1 MPRFLN
7 SEMFKTAFLL
17 AFASLLACV
26 FASQAHAS
34 RQPCALALALAIDV
48 SGSVDQSEYGLQ
60 MSGLAAALRS
70 EEVASALAA
79 VGGGKVYVSAMHW
92 SGTGQQAEIA
102 PWTMFDSRESVLQF
116 ADQLESR
123 PRSFDKFSTAIGE
136 ALVFADAQ
144 FAKLNVRCRRQVIDV
159 SGDGRSNEG
168 WSPNLIR
175 DHVVSRGVTINAL
188 AILAN
193 DKQLKGYFQRYIIG
207 GAGSF
212 VMSADRFVDYPEAI
226 KRKLVRE
233 ILPPLAAGHP
243 RVPDSQ
249 TVLR

>member
-1 MPRFLN
+1 MGIIRTIGA
-7 SEMFKTAFLL
+7 SCRAFLL
-17 AFASLLACV
+17 IGLTMLFLAAPSAKASNQ
-26 FASQAHAS
+26 S
-34 RQPCALALALAIDV
+34 CALALALAIDV
-48 SGSVDQSEYGLQ
+48 SGSVDQAEYGLQ

-70 EEVASALAA
+70 DEVANALAT
-79 VGGGKVYVSAMHW
+79 VGDGQVYISAMHW

-102 PWTMFDSRESVLQF
+102 PWTLIRGRESINRF
-116 ADQLESR
+116 AALLEAQ

-136 ALVFADAQ
+136 ALVFAEAQ
-144 FAKLNVRCRRQVIDV
+144 FAKLSVPCRRRVIDV

-175 DHVVSRGVTINAL
+175 DGLVGRGVTINAL

-193 DKQLKGYFQRYIIG
+193 DIELLSYFQRYIIG

-212 VMSADRFVDYPEAI
+212 VMSADHFVDYPLAI

-233 ILPPLAAGHP
+233 ILPPVAKAGSSDINS
-243 RVPDSQ
+243 VSL
-249 TVLR
+249 LR